1 MILIKSIFPSIKHPH
16 ITNTCNTEVSWHAWL
31 HVKKLMPWLLYAF
44 KLACFYATTGARS
57 KSPSPTQKSTSLINT
72 SKQFICLSWNCAVSV
87 LCSCV
92 FYLFIY
98 LFVFMLTRKGEKK
111 GKKCMVQKT
120 KFITSPTWWGAGSI
134 ERGAGAGGITGA
146 TGLSLVEG
154 PFQLPPPLDPAV
166 LLTEVLEDLLCGGQ
180 TGNKKNRIKNLLTHA
195 PNTETFDRR
204 NDGQCKLSRSIWCK
218 L

>member
-1 MILIKSIFPSIKHPH
+1 
-16 ITNTCNTEVSWHAWL
+16 
-31 HVKKLMPWLLYAF
+31 
-44 KLACFYATTGARS
+44 
-57 KSPSPTQKSTSLINT
+57 
-72 SKQFICLSWNCAVSV
+72 
-87 LCSCV
+87 
-92 FYLFIY
+92 
-98 LFVFMLTRKGEKK
+98 MLTRKGEKK

-204 NDGQCKLSRSIWCK
+204 NDGKCKLSRSI
-218 L
+218 

>member
-1 MILIKSIFPSIKHPH
+1 MYSLFAPKLLSYLVDKSKVRFG
-16 ITNTCNTEVSWHAWL
+16 TEVGLCQRVMMMAINNGQRGASHPAPRRSQHL
-31 HVKKLMPWLLYAF
+31 SSTLGNSLSAFLEIVPWV
-44 KLACFYATTGARS
+44 C
-57 KSPSPTQKSTSLINT
+57 
-72 SKQFICLSWNCAVSV
+72 CAVV
-87 LCSCV
+87 C
-92 FYLFIY
+92 FIY
-98 LFVFMLTRKGEKK
+98 LFFCLYAYQKGEKK
-111 GKKCMVQKT
+111 ECTVQKT

-180 TGNKKNRIKNLLTHA
+180 TGNKKNRIKKTTLTHTCS
-195 PNTETFDRR
+195 NTETFGRR
-204 NDGQCKLSRSIWCK
+204 NDGECKLSRIIWCK

>member
-1 MILIKSIFPSIKHPH
+1 MATCKEAHALTPVCFQIGVFLCNNRSTEQVTQPH
-16 ITNTCNTEVSWHAWL
+16 AEVNISHQHFETVYL
-31 HVKKLMPWLLYAF
+31 PFLK
-44 KLACFYATTGARS
+44 
-57 KSPSPTQKSTSLINT
+57 
-72 SKQFICLSWNCAVSV
+72 
-87 LCSCV
+87 LCSECV
-92 FYLFIY
+92 VQLCVLFIY
-98 LFVFMLTRKGEKK
+98 LFVFMLTRKGGKK

-204 NDGQCKLSRSIWCK
+204 NDGQCKLSRSI
-218 L
+218 